1 MADIALT
8 IAGWV
13 ISPVVEKLTD
23 YCSELISFDAS
34 KKLRDLETCILPRL
48 VLALEALDKS
58 GRHDLE
64 KLVREIKSALY
75 EVEDFLD
82 ETEYCRL
89 EKQVDL
95 SNEARKKRGTSD
107 YDAGPSNLDVVTQ
120 PSYSLPGALK
130 SHLKELLKKIEKL
143 IGEAEHMAK
152 LVTETTKDGHHT
164 TNVTTVERPTTALPH
179 NRAALMV
186 TSELL
191 VKVTGRD
198 KNREQLQTLLR
209 AEEHNVICIHG
220 ISGSGKT
227 TLAQYVCEPEKKAG
241 YFELVMWIHVTQN
254 FTVDSIFREMF
265 EAASGNKEPCPNS
278 PDVLQTKLKG
288 VLGEKRFLL
297 ALDDVWYNKDDHK
310 NKEQLQQVLSPLKV
324 GKTGSKILVTS
335 RRALSHIG
343 LVKCSPFPIPEMESD
358 DFFQLFMHYALGDI
372 TLDDMDVR
380 KHIGKQIVK
389 KLKGSPLAASI
400 VGLRLRENQDISH
413 WMEFIAQEHLDDV
426 TDFLSWSYQHFDKQ
440 RRYQEMTVLL
450 FRKVGLEFFLEMFAI
465 FLSRFMVTKKEKS
478 SAEVFE
484 SVFAKLPKLRVLIL
498 KIETMDN
505 PDVVNY
511 VPESIDKLKKHL
523 RYFAFEG
530 HVTEWKE
537 LPATFS
543 QLYHLEVV
551 HVKPFAFSSSWIY
564 STRTTNLRW
573 SSYTTYH
580 VEFPNI
586 GNPESLRTLG
596 RFTVKTK
603 QGLRKLTGYELYQLK
618 RLNKLRGRLK
628 IQFLNEDSSRED
640 ALEAELH
647 KKVYLTELDLQ
658 WSFGWATP
666 QEDVQS
672 QVLEALR
679 PQKQL
684 QKLEIHSYKG
694 SSYPSWM
701 MRDDSDVPM
710 CLQLL
715 WISDSTKLQAI
726 PEHSVLLSNLRMLRI
741 SGDEWDYLP
750 ENMENLKLLVELE
763 ILDCKKLRSLPT
775 VWPPSLKKLTI
786 TMMSWHR
793 LRSLP
798 TMPESLEHFRLV
810 SLRHKFTKSC
820 ETPGHQNYENIRHI
834 PNKTISCGGCL
845 NHNSSQGNNE
855 DEGLEDDEEFEDS
868 EYDQED
874 DEDRYP
880 LESDQEDDEDF
891 EASEDHGED
900 HEIVEAS
907 EDDQQDDEDVPAKKR
922 RRH

>member
-1 MADIALT
+1 
-8 IAGWV
+8 
-13 ISPVVEKLTD
+13 
-23 YCSELISFDAS
+23 
-34 KKLRDLETCILPRL
+34 
-48 VLALEALDKS
+48 
-58 GRHDLE
+58 
-64 KLVREIKSALY
+64 
-75 EVEDFLD
+75 
-82 ETEYCRL
+82 
-89 EKQVDL
+89 
-95 SNEARKKRGTSD
+95 
-107 YDAGPSNLDVVTQ
+107 
-120 PSYSLPGALK
+120 
-130 SHLKELLKKIEKL
+130 
-143 IGEAEHMAK
+143 MAK

-297 ALDDVWYNKDDHK
+297 VLDDVWYNKDDHK

-440 RRYQEMTVLL
+440 VRRCFSYCSIFPRRHRLDRDELISMWVAQGFIRSTGTRKDLETLGQQYFDELVSFSFVNKHTEEHTSRVYFTVHDLL
-450 FRKVGLEFFLEMFAI
+450 HDLAEKVSGNDCFAVQKGWAGVLPRDVRHLFIEIYGDESISKKVLELEHLRTLI
-465 FLSRFMVTKKEKS
+465 IIHRRQKEKS

-586 GNPESLRTLG
+586 GNLESLRTLG

-679 PQKQL
+679 PPKQL

-726 PEHSVLLSNLRMLRI
+726 PEHTVLLSNLRMLRI

-845 NHNSSQGNNE
+845 NHNSSQGNE

-880 LESDQEDDEDF
+880 LEGDQEDDEDF

-907 EDDQQDDEDVPAKKR
+907 EDDQQDDEDVPAKKKDEDIEASEDDER
-922 RRH
+922 K